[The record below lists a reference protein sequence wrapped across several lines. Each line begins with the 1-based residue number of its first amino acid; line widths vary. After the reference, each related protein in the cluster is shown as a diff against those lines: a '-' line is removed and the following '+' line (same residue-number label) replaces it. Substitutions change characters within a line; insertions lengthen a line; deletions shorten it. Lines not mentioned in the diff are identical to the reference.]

1 MSEHETFLAR
11 WTRRKRDAATSPA
24 EAPRSQ
30 REAGEIAQTTPET
43 TDIAPTAGAPTSQ
56 TETPAPAPAFDPESL
71 PPLETITAQSDIR
84 AFLGPGVPAELTRA
98 ALRRA
103 WSADPAIRDFI
114 GIAENQWD
122 FTASD
127 AMPGFGPLA
136 DSDEVRKIVAR
147 VFGELT
153 EADTPAPEP
162 KSEQPADPPL
172 TSIDEMTAAPSLPP
186 LPSSQTDRPT
196 EEVMPTIVQRDEDNT
211 ATQYSQASDGNLD
224 TPRPRPHGGALPR

>member
-24 EAPRSQ
+24 DAPRSR
-30 REAGEIAQTTPET
+30 REAGEIAESTPAIAETAATPSTTTPEAT
-43 TDIAPTAGAPTSQ
+43 M
-56 TETPAPAPAFDPESL
+56 PAPAAAFDPKTL
-71 PPLETITAQSDIR
+71 PPLETITATSDIR

-153 EADTPAPEP
+153 EADTPAQAPE
-162 KSEQPADPPL
+162 SEQSADSTP

-186 LPSSQTDRPT
+186 SQADQPTDET
-196 EEVMPTIVQRDEDNT
+196 LPTIVQRDENNN
-211 ATQYSQASDGNLD
+211 ATQYSQASDVNLD
-224 TPRPRPHGGALPR
+224 KPRPRPHGGALPR